1 MNSGGDAEASAAVGE
16 YDDKF
21 SASDTYFDEVFRV
34 AVVCFVAAR
43 TAEDGGCG
51 ADHTLR

>member
-1 MNSGGDAEASAAVGE
+1 MSSRDDAEASAAVGE
-16 YDDKF
+16 HNDER
-21 SASDTYFDEVFRV
+21 SACDTYFDEVRCV
-34 AVVCFVAAR
+34 AVVRIVAAR